1 VGSFIGGENQ
11 GTGENHRPGFIH
23 VSLQVFDNAHK
34 KVVNIH
40 LYLHAFWENM
50 QVKAQMTVTNA
61 CILFN

>member
-1 VGSFIGGENQ
+1 MTQLNW
-11 GTGENHRPGFIH
+11 FIH